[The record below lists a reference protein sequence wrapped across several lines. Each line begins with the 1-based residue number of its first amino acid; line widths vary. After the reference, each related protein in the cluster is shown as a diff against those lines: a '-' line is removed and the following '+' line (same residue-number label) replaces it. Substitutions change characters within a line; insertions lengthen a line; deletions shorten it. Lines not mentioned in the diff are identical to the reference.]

1 MDRNSVIGL
10 SLIAVIFIVYIYF
23 LAPKSTPPSALPQ
36 ESFPA
41 EVDTIRNQQAAEPVV
56 SDSTL
61 IKQYGTIGAAM
72 TGNVKNTPIENEDVA
87 YTFSSHGN
95 ISSVELKKFKTY
107 YQKPL
112 MLAEPDNNQFSLTA
126 LVDGRSVDLYKL
138 VYEENIST
146 KADTTVLTYTASIG
160 DGATIRHT
168 YLIPK
173 SGYIIGYRLDS
184 KGVTIADNLEY
195 HWRDNM
201 PAQEKQLDESRTK
214 TTANWYSVG
223 EGFDNISE
231 TSLDLE
237 NETIAGPVRWA
248 AFRQKFFLSA
258 IMADKT
264 FSSGEFSTIA
274 NAADT
279 AHVKDGN
286 MTLFVPSGD
295 VTGATANF
303 KYYFGPND
311 YDILGKVNAESF
323 HRNVNFGWPPVKWVN
338 QFIIR
343 PIFQFLQSFIG
354 NYGVIIMILVL
365 IIRLLLTP
373 LSYSSYL
380 GMAKMRLLKPEL
392 DAIKEKNGDNMAQA
406 QQDQMKLYREA
417 GVNPFAGCIPLLLQL
432 PILLAMFY
440 FFPVSI
446 EFRQEHFLWAED
458 LSTYDSIMTLPFSIP
473 GYGDHVSLF
482 VLLMTIS
489 TLISTWQNNQI
500 SSVQGPMKSV
510 SYLMPVIF
518 LFILNSFS
526 AALSFYY
533 FVSNV
538 FGFAQQA
545 IIRRFVNED
554 KIKVVMESHKKKLAS
569 AAPGTGKKSKF
580 MAKLEQAMK
589 ASEEAKKKSS
599 RK

>member
-1 MDRNSVIGL
+1 MDRNSIIGL
-10 SLIAVIFIVYIYF
+10 SLIAIIFIVYIYY
-23 LAPKSTPPSALPQ
+23 LAPKTTPPSDLPQ
-36 ESFPA
+36 QSFPA
-41 EVDTIRNQQAAEPVV
+41 QVDTTRNQQAAKPAMN
-56 SDSTL
+56 DSTL
-61 IKQYGTIGAAM
+61 IREYGQIGSAM
-72 TGNVKNTPIENEDVA
+72 TGEVKTTSVENEDVA
-87 YTFSSHGN
+87 YTFSSHGTIN
-95 ISSVELKKFKTY
+95 SVELRKYKTY

-112 MLAEPDNNQFSLTA
+112 MLAEPDNNQFSMTT

-138 VYEENIST
+138 VYQENVST
-146 KADTTVLTYTASIG
+146 QGDSTVVTFSANLG
-160 DGATIRHT
+160 DGASIRHT
-168 YLIPK
+168 YNIPK
-173 SGYIIGYRLDS
+173 SGYQVRYKLETN
-184 KGVTIADNLEY
+184 GVSIADKLVY
-195 HWRDNM
+195 RWRDNI
-201 PAQEKQLDESRTK
+201 PVQEKQLDDSRAK
-214 TTANWYSVG
+214 TTATWYTVADG
-223 EGFDNISE
+223 YDNISE

-237 NETIAGPVRWA
+237 TEVIAGPVRWA
-248 AFRQKFFLSA
+248 GFRQKFFLSS
-258 IMADKT
+258 IIADKP
-264 FSSGEFSTIA
+264 FSGAEFNTIA

-279 AHVKDGN
+279 AHVKDAS
-286 MTLFVPSGD
+286 MELFIPAADVSGK
-295 VTGATANF
+295 TASYR
-303 KYYFGPND
+303 YYFGPND
-311 YDILGKVNAESF
+311 YNILANIAPDFE
-323 HRNVNFGWPPVKWVN
+323 RNVYFGWPPVKWVN
-338 QFIIR
+338 EFIIR
-343 PIFQFLQSFIG
+343 PIFQVLESFFS
-354 NYGVIIMILVL
+354 NYGVIIVILVL

-392 DAIKEKNGDNMAQA
+392 DAIKEKNGENVAQA
-406 QQDQMKLYREA
+406 QQDQMKLYQQA

-446 EFRQEHFLWAED
+446 EFRQERFLWAED
-458 LSTYDSIMTLPFSIP
+458 LSTYDSILNLPFVIP

-510 SYLMPVIF
+510 SYIMPVIF

-545 IIRRFVNED
+545 IIRRFVNEE
-554 KIKVVMESHKKKLAS
+554 KIKVVMEAHKKKIAS
-569 AAPGTGKKSKF
+569 GGPGTGKKSRF
-580 MAKLEQAMK
+580 MAKLEEAMK